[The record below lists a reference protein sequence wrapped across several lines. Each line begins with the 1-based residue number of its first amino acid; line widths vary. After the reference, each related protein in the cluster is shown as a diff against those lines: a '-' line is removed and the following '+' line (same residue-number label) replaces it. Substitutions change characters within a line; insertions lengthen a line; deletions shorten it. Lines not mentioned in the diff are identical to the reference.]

1 MRQFTDDLD
10 TQMPDNP
17 YDQQSNIHYQWHNF
31 LEGHTELKTDFC
43 RALDTGDVKLLKKV
57 SDAALKTV
65 GGGRV
70 GRPKKKSSIKPYVES
85 ATTCACQH
93 VAREMNIS
101 FSEAWRRYFPDKY
114 VPSNTQTATDP
125 ADILALYC
133 EAFDEVRV
141 HIRNLIAKEPELA
154 SYLEPLLS
162 APKDKKKN

>member
-1 MRQFTDDLD
+1 MRQFTDDLG
-10 TQMPDNP
+10 TQMPDNS
-17 YDQQSNIHYQWHNF
+17 YDQQSNIRYQWHNF

-43 RALDTGDVKLLKKV
+43 RALDTGDVNLLKRV
-57 SDAALKTV
+57 SDAALKTL

-70 GRPKKKSSIKPYVES
+70 GRPKKKSSIKPYLES

-93 VAREMNIS
+93 VAHEMNIS

-114 VPSNTQTATDP
+114 VPANTQTASAP

-141 HIRNLIAKEPELA
+141 HVNNLIMKEPNLA
-154 SYLEPLLS
+154 SYLEPLLP
-162 APKDKKKN
+162 APKDREKK